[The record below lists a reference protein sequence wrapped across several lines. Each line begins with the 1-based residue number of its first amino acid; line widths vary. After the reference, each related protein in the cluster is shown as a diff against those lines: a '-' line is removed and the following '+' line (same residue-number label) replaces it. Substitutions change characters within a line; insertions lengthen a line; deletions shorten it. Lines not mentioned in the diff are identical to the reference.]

1 MKESIVLALLT
12 AAMVFTGPATEA
24 AEGATDKS
32 TQTPKSEG
40 KQKRMPFSGKV
51 SAVDKTTKTVTLEG
65 REKSRTF
72 QITSATKITK
82 DGKPAVLDDVIV
94 GQTVRGLAKE
104 TATGKWEVVTLNIG
118 AKAGK
123 AKDAEKK
130 GDNR

>member
-1 MKESIVLALLT
+1 MKQSIMLALLT
-12 AAMVFTGPATEA
+12 AAIVFTGPATQA
-24 AEGATDKS
+24 AEGAKDKS
-32 TQTPKSEG
+32 DQAPKSDRKL
-40 KQKRMPFSGKV
+40 KQMPFRGRI

-65 REKSRTF
+65 KEKSRAF

-94 GQTVRGLAKE
+94 GQTVGGLAKE
-104 TATGKWEVVTLNIG
+104 TAAGKWEVVTLNIG

-130 GDNR
+130 G